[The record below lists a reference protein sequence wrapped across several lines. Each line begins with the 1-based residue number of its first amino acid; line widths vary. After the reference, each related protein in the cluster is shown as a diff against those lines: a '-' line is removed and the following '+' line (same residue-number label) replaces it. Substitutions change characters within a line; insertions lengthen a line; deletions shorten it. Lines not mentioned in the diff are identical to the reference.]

1 MSQYPYSPSPYLPPM
16 IDPRAWAMSRP
27 HAAGRAAGLWQ
38 LVLGAIIFL
47 SGTCVGALSHL
58 APDDMMLQAV
68 RQQQT
73 ELPPIEG
80 FTPIQE
86 IRMLT
91 MVGSAMMLA
100 AGGLL
105 LILVIF
111 VRRGG
116 KISTVCSI
124 VLNSLIALFLLM
136 NSVTGLRQVAV
147 NPVAILPLAVFGG
160 LIALCAITL
169 VKLVAAFQ
177 SADPAQLQ
185 AMQQAY
191 YWMMQQQQ
199 AAGGYGQQGYG
210 YGQSPPAPP
219 PPPHPISPPPPP
231 PDDKG

>member
-1 MSQYPYSPSPYLPPM
+1 LSQYPYSPSPYLPPM
-16 IDPRAWAMSRP
+16 IDPRAWAMSQP

-38 LVLGAIIFL
+38 LVLGAIILL
-47 SGTCVGALSHL
+47 SGTCFGSL
-58 APDDMMLQAV
+58 ARVLPDDVMLQAV

-91 MVGSAMMLA
+91 MVGSAMMIG

-105 LILVIF
+105 LIFVIF

-116 KISTVCSI
+116 KISIVCSI
-124 VLNSLIALFLLM
+124 VLNGLIALLLLM
-136 NSVTGLRQVAV
+136 NFVSGLRQAAV
-147 NPVAILPLAVFGG
+147 NPKAILPLALFGG
-160 LIALCAITL
+160 LIALCVITL

-177 SADPAQLQ
+177 SAGPAQMQ

-199 AAGGYGQQGYG
+199 APGGYGQQGYG
-210 YGQSPPAPP
+210 YGQTPP
-219 PPPHPISPPPPP
+219 PPQQPTAPPPPPP
-231 PDDKG
+231 PDGKG

>member
-16 IDPRAWAMSRP
+16 IDPRAWAMSQP
-27 HAAGRAAGLWQ
+27 YAAGRAAGLWQ

-47 SGTCVGALSHL
+47 SGTCVGSLSRL
-58 APDDMMLQAV
+58 LPDDVMLQAV

-91 MVGSAMMLA
+91 MIGSAMMIG

-105 LILVIF
+105 LIFVIF

-116 KISTVCSI
+116 KLSTVCSI
-124 VLNSLIALFLLM
+124 ILNSLIALFLLM
-136 NSVTGLRQVAV
+136 NSVTGLRQAAV
-147 NPVAILPLAVFGG
+147 NPVAILPLAVFAG
-160 LIALCAITL
+160 LIALCVITL

-177 SADPAQLQ
+177 SAGPAQLQ

-210 YGQSPPAPP
+210 YGQPPPPPPPQPVAPP
-219 PPPHPISPPPPP
+219 PPPPG
-231 PDDKG
+231 DKA

>member
-1 MSQYPYSPSPYLPPM
+1 LSQYPYFPSPYLPPM
-16 IDPRAWAMSRP
+16 VDPRAWAMSQP

-47 SGTCVGALSHL
+47 SGTCVGSLSRVL
-58 APDDMMLQAV
+58 PDDVMLQAV

-91 MVGSAMMLA
+91 LIGSVMMIVT
-100 AGGLL
+100 GGLL

-124 VLNSLIALFLLM
+124 ILNGLIALFLLM
-136 NSVTGLRQVAV
+136 NSVSGLRQAAV
-147 NPVAILPLAVFGG
+147 NPVAILPLLVFIG
-160 LIALCAITL
+160 LIALCVITL

-177 SADPAQLQ
+177 SAGPAQLQ

-210 YGQSPPAPP
+210 YGQTPPSPTTPP
-219 PPPHPISPPPPP
+219 PQTPPIAPP
-231 PDDKG
+231 PDDKI

>member
-1 MSQYPYSPSPYLPPM
+1 M
-16 IDPRAWAMSRP
+16 IDPRAWAMSQP

-47 SGTCVGALSHL
+47 SGTCVGSLSRVV
-58 APDDMMLQAV
+58 PDDMMLQAA

-86 IRMLT
+86 IRMLIT
-91 MVGSAMMLA
+91 VGSVMMMV

-124 VLNSLIALFLLM
+124 VLNGLIALILLM
-136 NSVTGLRQVAV
+136 NFMTGLRQAAV
-147 NPVAILPLAVFGG
+147 TPMAIPPLALFVG
-160 LIALCAITL
+160 LIALCVITI

-177 SADPAQLQ
+177 SAGPAQLQ

-210 YGQSPPAPP
+210 YGQPP
-219 PPPHPISPPPPP
+219 PPPTPPPPPPP